1 MATEKTTVE
10 KEAPPVFTY
19 TKDDETWEK
28 PFDDLQIETNQS
40 VARVQDID
48 NRLAQLNLEAME
60 LTQLRVMHTTRIEQ
74 EFSTEEEEDSSN
86 GVKAES

>member
-28 PFDDLQIETNQS
+28 PFDELQIETRQS
-40 VARVQDID
+40 VVRVQEID

-74 EFSTEEEEDSSN
+74 EFSTEEDSSN

>member
-28 PFDDLQIETNQS
+28 PFDDLQIETKQS

-48 NRLAQLNLEAME
+48 NRLAQMNLEAME
-60 LTQLRVMHTTRIEQ
+60 LTQLRVMHTARIEQ
-74 EFSTEEEEDSSN
+74 EFESKEDDSGN

>member
-28 PFDDLQIETNQS
+28 PFDELQVETKQS
-40 VARVQDID
+40 VVRVQEID

-60 LTQLRVMHTTRIEQ
+60 LTQLRVMHTTRIEG
-74 EFSTEEEEDSSN
+74 EFAEKDEDSSN

>member
-19 TKDDETWEK
+19 TKEDETWER
-28 PFDDLQIETNQS
+28 PFDELQVETKQS
-40 VARVQDID
+40 VVRVQEID

-60 LTQLRVMHTTRIEQ
+60 LTQLRMMHTARIEQ
-74 EFSTEEEEDSSN
+74 EFESEEEDSSN
-86 GVKAES
+86 GVKAKS

>member
-1 MATEKTTVE
+1 
-10 KEAPPVFTY
+10 
-19 TKDDETWEK
+19 
-28 PFDDLQIETNQS
+28 
-40 VARVQDID
+40 
-48 NRLAQLNLEAME
+48 ME

>member
-28 PFDDLQIETNQS
+28 PFDDLQIETKQS
-40 VARVQDID
+40 AARVQDID

-60 LTQLRVMHTTRIEQ
+60 LTQLRVMHTTRIES
-74 EFSTEEEEDSSN
+74 EFAEKEEDSSN
-86 GVKAES
+86 GVQAES

>member
-19 TKDDETWEK
+19 TKEDETWEK
-28 PFDDLQIETNQS
+28 PFDELQIETKQS
-40 VARVQDID
+40 VVRVQEID

-60 LTQLRVMHTTRIEQ
+60 LTQLRMMHTARIEQ
-74 EFSTEEEEDSSN
+74 EFESEEDSSN
-86 GVKAES
+86 GVKAKS

>member
-28 PFDDLQIETNQS
+28 PFDDLQIETKQS
-40 VARVQDID
+40 VVRVQEID
-48 NRLAQLNLEAME
+48 NRLAQLNIEAME
-60 LTQLRVMHTTRIEQ
+60 LTQLRVMHTSRIEQ
-74 EFSTEEEEDSSN
+74 EFESKEDDSGN

>member
-10 KEAPPVFTY
+10 KETPPVFTY

-28 PFDDLQIETNQS
+28 PFDELQIETRQS
-40 VARVQDID
+40 VVRVQEID

-60 LTQLRVMHTTRIEQ
+60 LTQLRVMHTTRIED
-74 EFSTEEEEDSSN
+74 EFAEKDEDSSN

>member
-28 PFDDLQIETNQS
+28 PFDDLQIETKQS
-40 VARVQDID
+40 VVRVQEID

-60 LTQLRVMHTTRIEQ
+60 LTQLRVMHTSRIEQ
-74 EFSTEEEEDSSN
+74 EFESKEDDSGN

>member
-19 TKDDETWEK
+19 TKEDETWEK
-28 PFDDLQIETNQS
+28 PFDELQIETKQS
-40 VARVQDID
+40 VVRVQEID

-60 LTQLRVMHTTRIEQ
+60 LTQLRVMHTVRIEQ
-74 EFSTEEEEDSSN
+74 EFESEEEDSSN
-86 GVKAES
+86 GVKSKS

>member
-19 TKDDETWEK
+19 TKEDETWER
-28 PFDDLQIETNQS
+28 PFDELQIETKQS
-40 VARVQDID
+40 VVRVQEID

-60 LTQLRVMHTTRIEQ
+60 LTQLRMMHTARIEQ
-74 EFSTEEEEDSSN
+74 EFESEEDSSN
-86 GVKAES
+86 GVKSES

>member
-10 KEAPPVFTY
+10 KETPPVFTY

-28 PFDDLQIETNQS
+28 PFDDLQIETKQS

-48 NRLAQLNLEAME
+48 NRLAQMNLEAME
-60 LTQLRVMHTTRIEQ
+60 LTQLRVMHTTRSEQ

-86 GVKAES
+86 GVKAGS

>member
-19 TKDDETWEK
+19 TKEDETWER
-28 PFDDLQIETNQS
+28 PFDELQIETKQS
-40 VARVQDID
+40 VVRVQEID

-60 LTQLRVMHTTRIEQ
+60 LTQLRVMHTSRIEQ
-74 EFSTEEEEDSSN
+74 EFTTEEEDSSN
-86 GVKAES
+86 GVKSES

>member
-28 PFDDLQIETNQS
+28 PFDDLQIETKQS
-40 VARVQDID
+40 VVRVQEID

-74 EFSTEEEEDSSN
+74 EFSSKEDDSGN

>member
-19 TKDDETWEK
+19 TKEDETWEK
-28 PFDDLQIETNQS
+28 PFDDLQIETKQS
-40 VARVQDID
+40 VVRVQEID

-74 EFSTEEEEDSSN
+74 EFSTKEDSSN